1 MSITYEI
8 IEGENIILAV
18 GSGVITAKDILGH
31 LEKLAEDDKYIAP
44 MKKLVDYRNI
54 DNINIS
60 PNESQIIASRKSE
73 LSSKFTGEK
82 CAFVA
87 PDDLTFGTSRVHQA
101 LMENADINTEVFR
114 SIAKAMEW
122 LNIKLKNC

>member
-8 IEGENIILAV
+8 IEGENIIFAV
-18 GSGVITAKDILGH
+18 GSGVVTAKDILNH
-31 LEKLAEDDKYIAP
+31 LDKLAEDKRYIAP

-54 DNINIS
+54 DNINITAK
-60 PNESQIIASRKSE
+60 EAQIIANRKSE
-73 LSSKFTGEK
+73 LSSKFSGEQ

-101 LMENADINTEVFR
+101 LIENANLNTEVFR

-122 LNIKLKNC
+122 LNIEVKNS